1 MWLKTMQYEVRR
13 KTTGQVL
20 FTAATY
26 EDAMEWMKGHRSVEL
41 VVHLILER
49 GVA

>member
-1 MWLKTMQYEVRR
+1 MWLKTIQYEVRR
-13 KTTGQVL
+13 KTTGQIL
-20 FTAATY
+20 FIASTY

-41 VVHLILER
+41 VARLILER

>member
-20 FTAATY
+20 FIASKY
-26 EDAMEWMKGHRSVEL
+26 EDAMEWMKGHRSIEL
-41 VVHLILER
+41 VAHLIIEQE
-49 GVA
+49 AA